1 MLTPAGSHS
10 KTESKRR
17 SLKPQSSA
25 QPVGT
30 TMVSRIWWEV
40 QMAGSRDEACA
51 PGRLLC
57 LYYNGGQ
64 KTCLSTCQDFNQ
76 IHSSQQHRDLTKL
89 LITRQPSPAQ
99 SPNVQL
105 YKCTTLYSI
114 DCLPNQKSRS
124 EDWKLRADRVLILQI
139 LETAFT
145 LSRKSAN
152 CQILSF
158 RYVSPWYHHETC
170 NSSMQLHIFS

>member
-76 IHSSQQHRDLTKL
+76 IHSSQQQQGPDQTPNHPLA
-89 LITRQPSPAQ
+89 QPCLESKCSIIQ
-99 SPNVQL
+99 VH
-105 YKCTTLYSI
+105 KCTNPLQ
-114 DCLPNQKSRS
+114 PQPKVQKRRLETTS
-124 EDWKLRADRVLILQI
+124 ADRVLSLQI

-152 CQILSF
+152 C
-158 RYVSPWYHHETC
+158 
-170 NSSMQLHIFS
+170 

>member
-64 KTCLSTCQDFNQ
+64 KNLSVY
-76 IHSSQQHRDLTKL
+76 L
-89 LITRQPSPAQ
+89 LGLQLDPFLPAAAG
-99 SPNVQL
+99 
-105 YKCTTLYSI
+105 T
-114 DCLPNQKSRS
+114 
-124 EDWKLRADRVLILQI
+124 
-139 LETAFT
+139 
-145 LSRKSAN
+145 
-152 CQILSF
+152 
-158 RYVSPWYHHETC
+158 
-170 NSSMQLHIFS
+170 

>member
-76 IHSSQQHRDLTKL
+76 IHSSQQQQGPDQTPNHL
-89 LITRQPSPAQ
+89 LAQPCLESKCSIIQ
-99 SPNVQL
+99 VH
-105 YKCTTLYSI
+105 KCTNPLQ
-114 DCLPNQKSRS
+114 PQPKVQKRRLETTS
-124 EDWKLRADRVLILQI
+124 ADRVLSLQI

-152 CQILSF
+152 CQIPSF

-170 NSSMQLHIFS
+170 TSSMQLHIFS